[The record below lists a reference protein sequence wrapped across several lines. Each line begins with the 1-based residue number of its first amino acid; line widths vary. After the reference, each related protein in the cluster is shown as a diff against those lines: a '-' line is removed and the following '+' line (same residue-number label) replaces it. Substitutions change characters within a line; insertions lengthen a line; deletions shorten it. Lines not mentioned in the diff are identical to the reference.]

1 MQTNID
7 TNGRI
12 LRLIGASF
20 LFLYAWWA
28 SSLFAALLGLFC
40 LYEAIAGWC
49 AVYDYLGK
57 STCNLPKPLPYRQ
70 MVFIAL
76 AIGFLLDAGLNI
88 VNNQFLFITVDI
100 ALSAYLF
107 YLAFKN

>member
-28 SSLFAALLGLFC
+28 YSLFAALLGLFC

-57 STCNLPKPLPYRQ
+57 STCDLPKPLPYRQ
-70 MVFIAL
+70 IVFVAI

-88 VNNQFLFITVDI
+88 ANNQFLFIAVDL